1 VVINARKYYHDPS
14 LSATM
19 KTVPAPTL
27 NPAEILIL
35 NIHSLRQRIEKV
47 IPNLES
53 LPAVSPAGIGEA
65 LPGLE
70 AGLRVQVVQLEYFA
84 SLSPEE
90 IPEDWLLFIDAIELQ
105 ASWLADRAQ
114 RMRPL
119 SPALA
124 VTLRELAWGFSALMA
139 PMVAARLWLN
149 ARKSSEA
156 LILQSPAEQAD
167 LPFRQ
172 TAA

>member
-1 VVINARKYYHDPS
+1 
-14 LSATM
+14 M
-19 KTVPAPTL
+19 KTAPAPTL
-27 NPAEILIL
+27 NPAEILML
-35 NIHSLRQRIEKV
+35 DIHSLRQRIDKV

-53 LPAVSPAGIGEA
+53 LPAVSPDGIGEA
-65 LPGLE
+65 LPGLQ
-70 AGLRVQVVQLEYFA
+70 AGLRVQVAQLEYFV
-84 SLSPEE
+84 SLPPETIPEE
-90 IPEDWLLFIDAIELQ
+90 WLLFIDAIELQ
-105 ASWLADRAQ
+105 ACWLADRAQ

-124 VTLRELAWGFSALMA
+124 VTLRELAWDFSALMA

-149 ARKSSEA
+149 ARESSEA
-156 LILQSPAEQAD
+156 RILQSPADQAD